1 MFFDADQNLD
11 KEANFCG
18 GFLGRP
24 PPPPKKFS
32 FSASSNA
39 ASTWVLGYETAILLC

>member
-18 GFLGRP
+18 
-24 PPPPKKFS
+24 
-32 FSASSNA
+32 A
-39 ASTWVLGYETAILLC
+39 AKPRHKN

>member
-18 GFLGRP
+18 
-24 PPPPKKFS
+24 
-32 FSASSNA
+32 A
-39 ASTWVLGYETAILLC
+39 ASPRHKN